1 MFLSVEYHTA
11 LMDSD
16 TFFFFFPHISILC
29 ISFLDSKVLSV
40 STSGPTKFLDFYFFQ
55 VSKLWGFLI

>member
-16 TFFFFFPHISILC
+16 TFFFFPPYFNSVYFLFGLKSSIC
-29 ISFLDSKVLSV
+29 FNFW
-40 STSGPTKFLDFYFFQ
+40 TH
-55 VSKLWGFLI
+55 

>member
-16 TFFFFFPHISILC
+16 TFFFFSPIFQFCVFPFWTQKFYL
-29 ISFLDSKVLSV
+29 FQLLDPLN
-40 STSGPTKFLDFYFFQ
+40 F
-55 VSKLWGFLI
+55 